1 MMSLS
6 QENEPEIVYKIVK
19 SLTKCEENIDMIVY
33 GIQISIN
40 GQSSEIRDISSD
52 KNKVENL
59 LHKLKM
65 NEVKAEQCGTIKE
78 ILVENASPVEYGQ
91 PLFIIE

>member
-6 QENEPEIVYKIVK
+6 QENEPEIVYNIVK

-40 GQSSEIRDISSD
+40 GKSSEIRDISSD
-52 KNKVENL
+52 KKKVEHL
-59 LHKLKM
+59 LHKLEM
-65 NEVKAEQCGTIKE
+65 NEVKPEYLHE
-78 ILVENASPVEYGQ
+78 FVEDFLCEHYCDYVLAQKS
-91 PLFIIE
+91 